1 MATTTEKFGTVVKSG
16 VGHVM
21 ARGSIREG
29 SRTWLLERMTSAA
42 LVPLSLWFLIG
53 AVSLSGAS
61 YEEVRAWLTGP
72 FNTTAM
78 LLFVITLF
86 WHAKLGAQVIIEDY
100 VHHEG
105 VKVVSLIAL
114 NFAAIALGL
123 ACVVAVLKVSLG
135 S

>member
-1 MATTTEKFGTVVKSG
+1 MASTTEKFGAVVKGG

-29 SRTWLLERMTSAA
+29 SHHWLVQRMTSVA
-42 LVPLSLWFLIG
+42 LVPLGLWFLVG
-53 AVSLSGAS
+53 AVGLSGAT
-61 YEEVRAWLTGP
+61 YEEARAWLAGP

-78 LLFVITLF
+78 LLLVFTLF
-86 WHAKLGAQVIIEDY
+86 WHAKLGVQVIIEDY

-105 VKVVSLIAL
+105 VKVFSLIAL

-123 ACVVAVLKVSLG
+123 ACVVAVLKISLG

>member
-1 MATTTEKFGTVVKSG
+1 MATTTEKLGAVVKGG

-29 SRTWLLERMTSAA
+29 SRTWLIERMTAVA
-42 LVPLSLWFLIG
+42 LVPLSLWFVVS

-61 YEEVRAWLTGP
+61 YEEARAWLAGP

-78 LLFVITLF
+78 LLLVVTLF
-86 WHAKLGAQVIIEDY
+86 WHAKLGIQVIIEDY

-105 VKVVSLIAL
+105 IKVVSLIAL
-114 NFAAIALGL
+114 TFAAIALGL
-123 ACVVAVLKVSLG
+123 ACVVAVLKISLG